1 MSGLAGLL
9 AHHVEPGIYTWHGHF
24 AVEDVRHT
32 VEHAG
37 WRFAAIDGWHGPT
50 KPEFLAAIGEALAF
64 PAYYGQNF
72 DALADCLADVTAGD
86 SEGWVLLWDGWG
98 PLARDDERAF
108 SVALSVLGGR
118 VNADKG
124 GRFAVLL
131 RAPLLSGRG
140 GPRGGPTTEGRR
152 RRPPAGQAQRTKGMS
167 DPPPSRGIRRE
178 PALPR
183 VRRRGR

>member
-9 AHHVEPGIYTWHGHF
+9 AHHVDPAIYRWHGHF
-24 AVEDVRHT
+24 PVDEVRRT

-37 WRFAAIDGWHGPT
+37 WRFAAVDGWQHPT
-50 KPEFLAAIGEALAF
+50 KAEFLAAVGEALAF
-64 PAYYGQNF
+64 PDHYGRNF
-72 DALADCLADVTAGD
+72 DALADCLGDVTADD

-98 PLARDDERAF
+98 PLAREDPRGF

-131 RAPLLSGRG
+131 RGDG
-140 GPRGGPTTEGRR
+140 
-152 RRPPAGQAQRTKGMS
+152 
-167 DPPPSRGIRRE
+167 
-178 PALPR
+178 PALDDIPSLD
-183 VRRRGR
+183 